1 MSPFVLWRT
10 GGGTAA
16 AESHRDGDRVVTLPN
31 CRPFNGIRVHENQ
44 DDMRSAPDRAAVR
57 AGERARRSRR
67 RAAEQSKQDVLASL
81 AMKIFLVECSEVTHL
96 S

>member
-1 MSPFVLWRT
+1 MARRQRKVT
-10 GGGTAA
+10 VMGI
-16 AESHRDGDRVVTLPN
+16 VTLPN

-44 DDMRSAPDRAAVR
+44 DDMRSAREKTSHRAVR